1 MVIKHFIFIND
12 STGELDWI
20 APYLSSLCQKE
31 NEIEIYLNLPRFSRS
46 KIQVIFSDY
55 FSQKNIR
62 LISMTPVTLILS
74 KLEFAVERIF
84 SKIIKNRTWNLRL
97 NKHLSSLIARLIW
110 QKVRYDYDFT
120 YLDYN
125 LKNKAFYQRVR
136 QKNKS
141 AKVVIFPHSTAIMTN
156 NAKTPKPEV
165 NKIQCDIFLENT
177 HLNNAFSIY
186 SEKIK
191 VVGSPTLDMFRDLG
205 DSKLHNRVLF
215 LTRRFEDTFSMKE
228 QETLETFQKLI
239 KMCEQAGYSIDI
251 KHHPRDLTVYK
262 WRAMYGNAN
271 ISEAAVDISN
281 LTHEYCAVFS
291 VYSSAPVLFAARAIP
306 TFDFTCYD
314 LENLDSKPYHYM
326 GDYNTVVHELIDL
339 GIIQRLTFE
348 GVSDRLLVKS
358 NVRKLGIEQKK
369 SVDKLF
375 KQNAIENIR
384 NVIDVH

>member
-141 AKVVIFPHSTAIMTN
+141 AKVVIF
-156 NAKTPKPEV
+156 
-165 NKIQCDIFLENT
+165 CR
-177 HLNNAFSIY
+177 
-186 SEKIK
+186 
-191 VVGSPTLDMFRDLG
+191 TL
-205 DSKLHNRVLF
+205 
-215 LTRRFEDTFSMKE
+215 
-228 QETLETFQKLI
+228 
-239 KMCEQAGYSIDI
+239 
-251 KHHPRDLTVYK
+251 
-262 WRAMYGNAN
+262 W
-271 ISEAAVDISN
+271 
-281 LTHEYCAVFS
+281 
-291 VYSSAPVLFAARAIP
+291 
-306 TFDFTCYD
+306 
-314 LENLDSKPYHYM
+314 
-326 GDYNTVVHELIDL
+326 
-339 GIIQRLTFE
+339 
-348 GVSDRLLVKS
+348 
-358 NVRKLGIEQKK
+358 
-369 SVDKLF
+369 
-375 KQNAIENIR
+375 
-384 NVIDVH
+384 